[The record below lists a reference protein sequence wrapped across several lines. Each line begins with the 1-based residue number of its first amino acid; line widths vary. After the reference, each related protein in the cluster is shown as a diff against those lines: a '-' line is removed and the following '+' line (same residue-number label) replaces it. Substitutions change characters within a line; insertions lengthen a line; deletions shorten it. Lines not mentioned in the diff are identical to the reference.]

1 MMSVEDRQI
10 KERKKIMIEDQIYR
24 KYLTLDE
31 AESSSYDLEVLQSDI
46 KKMVD
51 SIFPDQ
57 LNEDDEWEIY
67 QRLRVKIDVVVPE
80 AKVLTDPNKKYEDWY
95 TDEFIESLD
104 EFYWDRFNKY
114 LEEYTTIP
122 KAVVRRVN
130 TDSTR
135 IVKKLGNPKGAPFLM
150 KGMVVGN
157 VQAGKTLSYSAVI
170 NKAIDAGYI
179 LIIILAGTTETL
191 RSQTQKRVNRDVIGK
206 TFVENESEGLERF
219 IGVGLIDSQKGFATV
234 VTSEKNDFNLRRK
247 ISIDL
252 DQQTAPA
259 AIVAK
264 KNVSVLKDINK
275 WLSSSKRR
283 TNIPVLIIDDEAD
296 NASVNTAK
304 DDEDPKAINREIR
317 NILQNCSRITYL
329 AYTATPMANIF
340 IKPDEYKVGDI
351 EDLFPSDFL
360 VGLQAPT
367 NYCGGEFFFTNE
379 ETSENA
385 IEIIN
390 DNKYLLP
397 IKHKKTDPLSELPNS
412 LIEAIEYFFIA
423 SSIKDSRR
431 ETGQIDVAN
440 SDNKFDTCLIN
451 ISVYQNRQNDIKP
464 FIENE
469 VDRIYDSIK
478 AFAGMRNIKNDSLD
492 RLKRVFDQKVN
503 DKTHLVW
510 EEVLAKM
517 VTIEKPQVL
526 SINGS
531 SPDRLDWDSKSF
543 TKAIVVGGYILSR
556 GLTLPGLTVSYI
568 LRNSQAYDTLMQM
581 GRWFGYRDGYRDL
594 VKLWCSPIACK
605 NYSHITE
612 VLSEFNG
619 MITTMERDKLGPR
632 DFGLRIRSHPDL
644 LVTAKNRMRSAI
656 EWEEFASFAGS
667 HNQTFVFNRDPE
679 VQEANNNYAIALLEK
694 IKDKRVKG
702 SSNQNHII
710 FHKIPCGDILS
721 FLRDYKIHTYNGRFG
736 DHDLFMRYLQKHESG
751 ILQEWDVAIFVKKAG
766 TSVVPSIKSLF
777 NEEIIYEDRSIYD
790 GEGFP
795 KGKNCIFLSTSRSI
809 GAANTV
815 LVGLDKGLTR
825 HDRVKPILIFHF
837 LNSKLSDKIDTP
849 EELKKYKDSKFT
861 GITIILPGNNDED
874 DNVKYKVTQ
883 KYFDDHFITGNIGE
897 DFEEYEQ

>member
-1 MMSVEDRQI
+1 MSVEDKQI

-31 AESSSYDLEVLQSDI
+31 VESSSYDLEVLQSDI
-46 KKMVD
+46 KKMAD

-95 TDEFIESLD
+95 TDEFIASLD
-104 EFYWDRFNKY
+104 EFYWNRFNKY
-114 LEEYTTIP
+114 LEEHTTIP

-135 IVKKLGNPKGAPFLM
+135 IVKKLGNPKGAPFLI

-219 IGVGLIDSQKGFATV
+219 IGVGLLDSQKGFATV

-275 WLSSSKRR
+275 WLSSSKKR

-296 NASVNTAK
+296 NASVNTAQ

-351 EDLFPSDFL
+351 KDLFPSDFL

-385 IEIIN
+385 IEIID
-390 DNKYLLP
+390 DNKDLLP
-397 IKHKKTDPLSELPNS
+397 IKHKKTDPLSDLPNS

-423 SSIKDSRR
+423 SSIKDRRR

-464 FIENE
+464 FVENE

-478 AFAGMRNIKNDSLD
+478 AFAGMRNIKNDSLA

-517 VTIEKPQVL
+517 VAIEKPQVL
-526 SINGS
+526 SINSS

-594 VKLWCSPIACK
+594 VKLWCSPIARK

-667 HNQTFVFNRDPE
+667 HNQTFVFDRDPE

-694 IKDKRVKG
+694 IKEKRVKG
-702 SSNQNHII
+702 TSNQNHII
-710 FHKIPCGDILS
+710 FHKIPCSDILS
-721 FLRDYKIHTYNGRFG
+721 FLRDYNIHTYNGRFG

-766 TSVVPSIKSLF
+766 TSVVPPIKSLF
-777 NEEIIYEDRSIYD
+777 NEKIIYEDRSIYD

-795 KGKNCIFLSTSRSI
+795 KGKNCIFLSASRSI

-815 LVGLDKGLTR
+815 LVGLDKELTR

-837 LNSKLSDKIDTP
+837 LNAKLSDKIDIP
-849 EELKKYKDSKFT
+849 EELKKYKNSKFT
-861 GITIILPGNNDED
+861 GITIILPGNNDKG

>member
-1 MMSVEDRQI
+1 MSPVEDREI
-10 KERKKIMIEDQIYR
+10 KERKKLMIADQIYR

-31 AESSSYDLEVLQSDI
+31 VEALSYDLEILQADI
-46 KKMVD
+46 NNMAD

-57 LNEDDEWEIY
+57 LNEEDKWEIY
-67 QRLRVKIDVVVPE
+67 QRLRLKIDVVVLE
-80 AKVLTDPNKKYEDWY
+80 AKVLTDPNKKYNDWY
-95 TDEFIESLD
+95 TDEFIANLD
-104 EFYWDRFNKY
+104 EFYWNRFNKL
-114 LEEYTTIP
+114 LEDHTTIP
-122 KAVVRRVN
+122 KAVIRRVN

-135 IVKKLGNPKGAPFLM
+135 IVKKLGNPKGEPFLT

-179 LIIILAGTTETL
+179 LVIILAGTTETL
-191 RSQTQKRVNRDVIGK
+191 RAQTQKRINKDVIGK
-206 TFVENESEGLERF
+206 TFVDNEAEGLERL
-219 IGVGLIDSQKGFATV
+219 IGVGLIDSLKGFATV
-234 VTSEKNDFNLRRK
+234 VTSEKNDFNLRRR

-252 DQQTAPA
+252 DQQIAPA

-264 KNVSVLKDINK
+264 KNASVLKDINK
-275 WLSSSKRR
+275 WLSSSKKR

-317 NILQNCSRITYL
+317 NILQNCSRVTYL

-340 IKPDEYKVGDI
+340 IKPDEYNNGDM

-385 IEIIN
+385 IEFID
-390 DNKYLLP
+390 DNKHLLP
-397 IKHKKTDPLSELPNS
+397 IKHKKTDPLSKLPNS

-431 ETGQIDVAN
+431 QSGQIDVAN
-440 SDNKFDTCLIN
+440 SDNNFDTCLIN
-451 ISVYQNRQNDIKP
+451 ISVYQTRQNDIKP
-464 FIENE
+464 IIQLE
-469 VDRIYDSIK
+469 VDRIYHAIQ
-478 AFAGMRNIKNDSLD
+478 AYAGMRNIKNDSLD
-492 RLKRVFDQKVN
+492 RLKKVFDQKIN

-510 EEVLAKM
+510 EEVLANM
-517 VTIEKPQVL
+517 VSMEKPQVL
-526 SINGS
+526 SINGG
-531 SPDRLDWDSKSF
+531 SPDRLEWDLKLF

-594 VKLWCSPIACK
+594 VKLWCSPISFK

-619 MITTMERDKLGPR
+619 MITSMERDKLGPR

-667 HNQTFVFNRDPE
+667 HNQTFVFDKDPA
-679 VQEANNNYAIALLEK
+679 VQEANNNYAMALLK
-694 IKDKRVKG
+694 GIKDKRVQ
-702 SSNQNHII
+702 SNSNQNHII
-710 FHKIPCGDILS
+710 FQKIPSGDILS
-721 FLRDYKIHTYNGRFG
+721 FLRDYKIHQYNGRFG
-736 DHDLFMRYLQKHESG
+736 DHDLFMRYLQKHEFG
-751 ILQEWDVAIFVKKAG
+751 ILKEWDVAIFVKKAG
-766 TSVVPSIKSLF
+766 TSIVPSIKSLF
-777 NEEIIYEDRSIYD
+777 DEEIIYEDRSIYD

-795 KGKNCIFLSTSRSI
+795 KGKNCIFLSARRSI

-815 LVGLDKGLTR
+815 LVGLDEKLTR
-825 HDRVKPILIFHF
+825 HDRVRPILIFHF
-837 LNSKLSDKIDTP
+837 LNAKLSDRIDTP

-861 GITIILPGNNDED
+861 GITIILPGNNDES